1 MRPCTTPSNFPR
13 TRGGNRPRS
22 RHWTKPD
29 VARALP
35 GFAAP
40 QPPLLLALALALFLT
55 LPLAGCAPRAPGSTQ
70 AIQTAHTARA
80 ATPPA
85 IDTQAEPIA
94 RAAALLAED
103 PGFFSDQ
110 APHQVPGQ
118 AAEAALELL
127 HGRTEPQAR
136 LLAAKA
142 LRQLGRL
149 DEAVAECN
157 RQILLTPRLA
167 EAFVERG
174 QSFSALGHGQRA
186 LEDFQA
192 ALVLEPKNIAALLA
206 QGDAYFILERPAEAE
221 ASYSR
226 VIELAPERPLAWI
239 NRGVARDE
247 QGRFQEAIADF
258 TQALALDPAEPSAL
272 ANRGVSRSQAGDIPG
287 MCEDYARAC
296 ALGLCRRLMDAQA
309 MDYCLPR

>member
-1 MRPCTTPSNFPR
+1 MRPCPALSASPR
-13 TRGGNRPRS
+13 AQIHA
-22 RHWTKPD
+22 RHRHRTKPG
-29 VARALP
+29 VARALLALATP
-35 GFAAP
+35 
-40 QPPLLLALALALFLT
+40 LLALLLT
-55 LPLAGCAPRAPGSTQ
+55 VLLTSSLAGCAPRAPGPAQPGLSPTLAAAPATQ
-70 AIQTAHTARA
+70 AD
-80 ATPPA
+80 PM
-85 IDTQAEPIA
+85 A
-94 RAAALLAED
+94 RAAALLAGDSEM
-103 PGFFSDQ
+103 FSDHTPHQ
-110 APHQVPGQ
+110 APENAPGQ
-118 AAEAALELL
+118 AALAALELL
-127 HGRTEPQAR
+127 RGRTEPEAR

-157 RQILLTPRLA
+157 RQILRTPRLA

-206 QGDAYFILERPAEAE
+206 QGDAYFVLERPAEAE

-226 VIELAPERPLAWI
+226 AIELAPARPLAWI

-258 TQALALDPAEPSAL
+258 TQALALDPAEASAL

-287 MCEDYARAC
+287 MCVDYSRAC
-296 ALGLCRRLMDAQA
+296 ALGQCRRLIDAQV
-309 MDYCLPR
+309 MGYCLPR